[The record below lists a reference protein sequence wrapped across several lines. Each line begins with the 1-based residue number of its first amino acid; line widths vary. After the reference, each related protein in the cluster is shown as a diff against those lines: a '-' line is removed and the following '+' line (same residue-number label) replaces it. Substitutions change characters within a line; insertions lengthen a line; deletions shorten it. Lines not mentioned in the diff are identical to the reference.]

1 MLRLRRYR
9 VYLALAAVA
18 LFLLYRMSQ
27 DTDWESLAKPIDY
40 TSENPKEKTTSTLED
55 LNIQRKRPQQK
66 PLDSLEKE
74 NEKATVKLPDLKDS
88 EDDGTEVDYTLPT
101 VATSL
106 AKAEPTTAEDD
117 DETAVD
123 STTAKTADTP
133 AVVLPNRKTPHQI
146 WEEQAEAERLAKEKE
161 DALKKHQTGEQGMK
175 KVVASTKITAPSEI
189 HWTRP
194 VEVFPIKSASLITL
208 PTGTPKTIPT
218 VQHVF
223 KKESPE
229 AQELREKRLA
239 IVKGE
244 AKRAWA
250 GYKKHAWLRDEL
262 MPVTQ
267 EFKDPFCGW
276 AATLVDALDT
286 LWIMGMKEEFEEA
299 VEAVATIDFTTT
311 TRSEIPVFET
321 TIRYLGGFLGAYD
334 VSGGK
339 EGGHGILLQKAEEL
353 AEILMGV
360 FDTPNRMPILYY
372 HWQPAFTGK
381 PKRASTS
388 AGVAELGSL
397 LMEFTRLAQVTNN
410 NKYYDAVARITD
422 ALEEWQNRPH
432 GTSIPG
438 IFPEH
443 VDASGCNST
452 ARTNAEIKLSAE
464 QTATVKSVLD
474 PPAGYVGGEIFPE
487 SESATDTNTVPELA
501 LRDKAQRLAGSKKS
515 KRSKARVAVE
525 VDADEDLYD
534 HPSTLETGSA
544 AKTKKVLTAPVIPS
558 APDLYQHMM
567 TDKVTGEPYT
577 LTEFA
582 EVCYP
587 QGLTGAYWGRESFSM
602 GGSQDST
609 YEYFPK
615 QYLLLGGLEHKYET
629 MHLKVADAVKK
640 WLLYRPMVPD
650 NRDLLFS
657 AKVTTSGKPE
667 TDLRTEYEVT
677 HLTCFLGG
685 MFALGGKIFDEPV
698 DVEIGK
704 KLTDGCV
711 WAYESMP
718 TGIMPE
724 AATVVPCAEASNC
737 KWNETLWH
745 QYLDPLWGTRE
756 RQIDDYYKRK
766 AERKAKAEK
775 EKQKAL
781 ELEAEAELDDTAEV
795 SVKAEKQSHLADPA
809 DLSELED
816 EILAAAPNNVG
827 SMRKRDLDV
836 DSEDL
841 ETSSNDNRPPKKT
854 TKKITLEDSVGNN
867 DILLAAG
874 GTGTVN
880 RPARKADIAQIP
892 LDTDEKEDRT
902 KPDPSR
908 PLTHEEYIKQRL
920 TTEKTPP
927 GFVST
932 QARNYILRPE
942 AIESV
947 WYMYRIT
954 GDTTWQEKGWKM
966 FESIIAATQT
976 EAGHSAISNVM
987 SDEPDKND
995 SMESFWL
1002 AETLK
1007 YFYLLYTTP
1016 DVISLDDW
1024 VLNTEAHPFK
1034 RPLPV

>member
-133 AVVLPNRKTPHQI
+133 A
-146 WEEQAEAERLAKEKE
+146 
-161 DALKKHQTGEQGMK
+161 
-175 KVVASTKITAPSEI
+175 VVASTKITAPSEI

-501 LRDKAQRLAGSKKS
+501 L
-515 KRSKARVAVE
+515 
-525 VDADEDLYD
+525 
-534 HPSTLETGSA
+534 P

-781 ELEAEAELDDTAEV
+781 ELEAEAELDDTAE
-795 SVKAEKQSHLADPA
+795 
-809 DLSELED
+809 LED